1 MGALPFGAAGT
12 LIMMSAWMA
21 LIVPLA
27 AFVNGARNDGD
38 TLPCAKVQTSSF
50 VVPLGGSVS
59 ASCVIRDSCPLVSQ
73 QGGGVI
79 EWQLD
84 GYALPSSSSTRE
96 GERASRVL
104 IPSFNLSRAFLTC
117 NIQAQVVGGVEI
129 RAGYPPESP
138 QNLSCQTNL
147 TTGTMSCRWE
157 PGQREP
163 LLPTSY
169 VLHTE
174 NRDGNYSYDVPP
186 GLNHYTV
193 PRFGIILFSEME
205 IYVKAV
211 NELGTAT
218 SLPITLEPVSAA
230 KFDPPVIKKI
240 QAKAHGCLTLSWSLS
255 PQQAWMRTSSMDLEL
270 RVKTAGSSQWIS
282 KPTLFRPKEQRGPLD
297 QCRLLHGT
305 QYVVQVRVRYKES
318 PWSEWSR
325 SQPGVTLERAPSGYL
340 EWWMKRSGDHVT
352 KQVHLF
358 WKASKWFRANSQNVS
373 YVVSAQTQSGEREQL
388 CSTRGNYCT
397 FQLPAKPAKL
407 YLNAVNRAG
416 KSKPTKVHIH
426 DPKVHT
432 ALSNVLVTPDD
443 DGALTVQWRSMV
455 SPDLK
460 GFIVEWRPLL
470 NANISVTQF
479 EITDRNQTSLVLKGS
494 FEPYKPYGISVYP
507 RFKGWIGLP
516 QTVHAYSRQKAPSV
530 VPKMQSTKTWRSSIE
545 FKWDEIPV
553 EQRNGIIQSYKI
565 FYWNKKGPVNVV
577 TADLQER
584 RLVLENLDSELVY
597 EAFMMVSTYGGSL
610 NGSRIYFQVDPYDVV
625 TVISVTLSFGVALT
639 AFIIIAI
646 HFSSHIW
653 VKVHFWP
660 VVPDPA
666 NSSIKR
672 WSSESTQDTHF
683 TSENEEPNPEYISHL
698 SFLDISQKSSKEDDN
713 VWLSNAEDTSDLG
726 ESICGSPFIPQY
738 SAPYA
743 TVAFGSPC
751 NSPTM
756 KTCPAYLRSES
767 TQPLLTPE
775 EPFTPQCY
783 QNADNDGISE
793 KQCFFG
799 PCNDFVREEADTEI
813 PWDDFPFLRAL
824 AMNQVQKE

>member
-1 MGALPFGAAGT
+1 FQGLNSYWVDSTLTLLCVPSWNWAPTLTHFFLKVAGKIKTRRRGSLLANRRVCPPLSRSVSSRADEPPSSCWLCLPQLLSGT

-27 AFVNGARNDGD
+27 AFVNGARNDVD

-240 QAKAHGCLTLSWSLS
+240 QAKAHGCLTLSVELI
-255 PQQAWMRTSSMDLEL
+255 SSTGLD
-270 RVKTAGSSQWIS
+270 AHHFHG
-282 KPTLFRPKEQRGPLD
+282 PGAPPKEQRGPLD

-426 DPKVHT
+426 DPK
-432 ALSNVLVTPDD
+432 
-443 DGALTVQWRSMV
+443 
-455 SPDLK
+455 
-460 GFIVEWRPLL
+460 
-470 NANISVTQF
+470 
-479 EITDRNQTSLVLKGS
+479 GS

-530 VPKMQSTKTWRSSIE
+530 VPRMQSTKTWRSSIE

-698 SFLDISQKSSKEDDN
+698 SFLDISQKSSKEDDD

-726 ESICGSPFIPQY
+726 RVHLWVTIHPPVLSSIRY
-738 SAPYA
+738 SGLRQSMQQPDNENMSCLL
-743 TVAFGSPC
+743 AF
-751 NSPTM
+751 
-756 KTCPAYLRSES
+756 
-767 TQPLLTPE
+767 
-775 EPFTPQCY
+775 
-783 QNADNDGISE
+783 
-793 KQCFFG
+793 
-799 PCNDFVREEADTEI
+799 
-813 PWDDFPFLRAL
+813 
-824 AMNQVQKE
+824 